1 MPMERVAVGNF
12 ENWGK
17 LVKTWA
23 TGDDYV
29 RDGYTY
35 AVPTTLHEFKMQVAR
50 AKTGLNVPSRITSLS
65 MIPGDH
71 STLVIRLPPGE
82 MIKDTEV
89 RLQALGQ
96 AKGGSVYPLPDF
108 YGDGWVGLSM
118 DELMV
123 FHAERIGE
131 YTINN
136 CA

>member
-1 MPMERVAVGNF
+1 M
-12 ENWGK
+12 
-17 LVKTWA
+17 
-23 TGDDYV
+23 
-29 RDGYTY
+29 
-35 AVPTTLHEFKMQVAR
+35 
-50 AKTGLNVPSRITSLS
+50 
-65 MIPGDH
+65 
-71 STLVIRLPPGE
+71 IRLPPGE

-108 YGDGWVGLSM
+108 YGDGWIGLST

-136 CA
+136 TLSTTARSRVPTTHHRLFRRPAGQRP